1 MQPFRNLVRVESG
14 LPGDSEGKESA
25 CSVGDPGSISESGR
39 FPWRREWLATPIFL
53 PGEFHGRGT

>member
-1 MQPFRNLVRVESG
+1 MLPFRNLVRVESG
-14 LPGDSEGKESA
+14 LPGDSAGKESA
-25 CSVGDPGSISESGR
+25 CNVGYPGSISESGR